1 MTFVNEYIPAEDIE
15 KYEIKKIDDFFLK
28 GHYQPTWTI
37 DRERNIYLRYLKNGR
52 EEAAQDLEFYFY
64 WQGHAIFLR
73 VHVDGGG
80 KRGGPGW
87 SHYSF
92 LRMGRPEVHFTVI
105 KEILLP
111 DELKQHQA
119 QIIADLKDA
128 LIAFKDFGVHSTR
141 TESATTFDF

>member
-1 MTFVNEYIPAEDIE
+1 MAFITEYIPADDIE
-15 KYEIKKIDDFFLK
+15 KYGIKDICKFFMV
-28 GHYQPTWTI
+28 GCYEADWMI
-37 DRERNIYLRYLKNGR
+37 DRERNTYLLYLKSGR

-64 WQGHAIFLR
+64 WQGHATFLR
-73 VHVDGGG
+73 VHRNGGG
-80 KRGGPGW
+80 TRGGPGW

-128 LIAFKDFGVHSTR
+128 LIAFKDFGMYSTS
-141 TESATTFDF
+141 TESTTTFDF